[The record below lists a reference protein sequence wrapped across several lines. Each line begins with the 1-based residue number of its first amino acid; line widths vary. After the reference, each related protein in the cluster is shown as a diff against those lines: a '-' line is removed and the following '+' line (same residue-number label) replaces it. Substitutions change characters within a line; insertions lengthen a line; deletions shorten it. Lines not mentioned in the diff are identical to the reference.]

1 MDVQKIVL
9 GNVLAITP
17 GDRMQLFIIGGV
29 TLTVLA
35 LKWKDLMAVFFDES
49 HARSIGLNANLL
61 RIVFFTL
68 LSASTVAAM
77 QTVGAFLVIAA
88 GGDTRRHRLPAHRPL
103 PAADRDCRR
112 HRLDHLALLG
122 AYLSYFLD
130 GATGGVVIMLQ
141 TGIFLLAFVFAPRHG
156 ILAQRAQGR
165 AARPPRRSGLMD
177 ALMDF
182 FIDPFRF
189 AYMQK
194 AFLITFLIAL
204 PMAAMSSLMVLK
216 GWSLMG
222 DAMSHAVLPGIVMAY
237 VAGLPLVIGAFA
249 AGLFCAVATGWLN
262 ANSRVKEDTVMGI
275 VFSGMF
281 GLGIVLHVS
290 VRSSLHLDH
299 ILFGDMLGVAWS
311 DIGERPPSS
320 LHCAAGSC

>member
-1 MDVQKIVL
+1 V
-9 GNVLAITP
+9 
-17 GDRMQLFIIGGV
+17 
-29 TLTVLA
+29 
-35 LKWKDLMAVFFDES
+35 
-49 HARSIGLNANLL
+49 
-61 RIVFFTL
+61 L

-77 QTVGAFLVIAA
+77 QTVGAFLVIALVVTPGA
-88 GGDTRRHRLPAHRPL
+88 TAYLLTDRFPRLIVIAV
-103 PAADRDCRR
+103 AIGSITCFV
-112 HRLDHLALLG
+112 G
-122 AYLSYFLD
+122 VYLSYFLD

-141 TGIFLLAFVFAPRHG
+141 TGIFLLAFVFAPATGFWPSGR
-156 ILAQRAQGR
+156 RPKR
-165 AARPPRRSGLMD
+165 AARPPRRSGLMEGF
-177 ALMDF
+177 ADF
-182 FIDPFRF
+182 FLDPFRF

-194 AFLITFLIAL
+194 AFLITFLMAM

-237 VAGLPLVIGAFA
+237 VAGLPLVVGAFA

-311 DIGERPPSS
+311 DIGATAILA
-320 LHCAAGSC
+320 LHCAAGSCCSNGAISSPRPSTNSTRAPSGSRPDGCITGC